1 VGIARRT
8 GELGID
14 QKPFHSI
21 EREPKREAAQ
31 TGKTPRKRKRGEQF
45 VRPRLNVTANF

>member
-8 GELGID
+8 GELGND
-14 QKPFHSI
+14 RRQFHSI
-21 EREPKREAAQ
+21 ERGPKREAAA

-45 VRPRLNVTANF
+45 VRPSVNVAADF